1 MTKRP
6 IIATFLVCILA
17 AFAQQLPP
25 KTDPPPPPQKLNGV
39 LVPNSGLKI
48 STTTQLVIETVF
60 VKDKKGNPVK
70 MCTGTATATADTM
83 CLKKSDFIVA
93 EDGKPYD
100 IKFFDYE
107 ELSETSTVDPNVDIE
122 SKLEKK
128 KEEVKPAEPATKS
141 LTANQISPEK
151 PGDLKYKDRRLLVLF
166 FDMTAMPIPDQLRA
180 QKEAQKFLK
189 EKMTPSDLVAIMTF
203 SSDVNVIQDFTDD
216 RDLLSKDIKNLT
228 VGSGQGFDEATSD
241 DSTSDT
247 GAAFVEDD
255 TEFNIFNTDR
265 QLTALETAVKLLGS
279 LNEKKALVYFASG
292 ITKNGFDNDAQLRAT
307 INAAI
312 RANVAF
318 YTVDARGLV
327 ANAPLGDATK
337 TSPGGSGM
345 YSGSS
350 ARAAQSNFQGQQETL
365 STLAFDTGGKPLLDN
380 NELSAGIV
388 QAQKDVSSYYIIG
401 YYSTNEKMDGAFRKV
416 DIKLKPT
423 VTLSGKLAALDYRH
437 GYYANR
443 SWNKFTSTDKERQLT
458 EALMLS
464 DPVTDIS
471 MVVEYDF
478 FRLAKDRYFVPIS
491 LKIPGSELV
500 LAKGRGAEKTV
511 IDFIGQVTDATTK
524 KVVQNVRDIADIK
537 LSGTTATEL
546 AKRPIAYD
554 TGFSL
559 APGKYQLKLLAR
571 ENETGKMGTYQHD
584 FIVPDLTAQQTSL
597 PISSVI
603 LSSQRTLLSE
613 AVFNA
618 EKDKKL
624 LTLNPLYQDGKQ
636 MVPSITRVFNRN
648 QELYVYLEAYE
659 PLATTTEPIVATVAF
674 YRNGVKAFQTDP
686 LQVTDGLNP
695 KTKAVP
701 LRFSLSMKDLRVGNY
716 TCQVSVFDPSAQKFN
731 IWRQPVTVVQSAAA
745 AAAGTPQQ

>member
-6 IIATFLVCILA
+6 IFATFLVCMLA
-17 AFAQQLPP
+17 AFAQQVPP
-25 KTDPPPPPQKLNGV
+25 NTQAPPPPDQKLNGA
-39 LVPNSGLKI
+39 LVPNSGAI
-48 STTTQLVIETVF
+48 IHTTTQLVIETVF
-60 VKDKKGNPVK
+60 VKDKKGNPVP
-70 MCTGTATATADTM
+70 G
-83 CLKKSDFIVA
+83 LKKEDFSVL
-93 EDGKPYD
+93 EDGKAHD
-100 IKFFDYE
+100 IKIFDYE
-107 ELSETSTVDPNVDIE
+107 ELSETATVDANVDIE
-122 SKLEKK
+122 SKLDKK
-128 KEEVKPAEPATKS
+128 KDETPKAPEAKS
-141 LTANQISPEK
+141 LTANQIAPEK

-189 EKMTPSDLVAIMTF
+189 DKMTPSDLVAIMTF
-203 SSDVNVIQDFTDD
+203 TSDVNVVQDFTDD
-216 RDLLSKDIKNLT
+216 RDLLSKDIKNLS

-255 TEFNIFNTDR
+255 SEFNIFNTDR
-265 QLTALETAVKLLGS
+265 QLTALETAVKMLGS
-279 LNEKKALVYFASG
+279 LNEKKAMVYFASG

-327 ANAPLGDATK
+327 ATAPLGDATK

-350 ARAAQSNFQGQQETL
+350 ARAAQGNFQGQQETL

-380 NELSAGIV
+380 NELSMGIV

-416 DIKLKPT
+416 DIKLKT
-423 VTLSGKLAALDYRH
+423 AALSTKLAALDYRH
-437 GYYANR
+437 GYYASR
-443 SWNKFTSTDKERQLT
+443 TWNKFTSTDKERQLT
-458 EALMLS
+458 EAMMLS
-464 DPVTDIS
+464 DPITDIS
-471 MVVEYDF
+471 MRVEYDY
-478 FRLAKDRYFVPIS
+478 FRLAKDRYFVPIA

-500 LAKGRGAEKTV
+500 LAKKGGAEKTT
-511 IDFIGQVTDATTK
+511 IDFIGEITDATTK
-524 KVVQNVRDIADIK
+524 KVVQNVRDIANIK
-537 LSGTTATEL
+537 LSDATATEL

-554 TGFSL
+554 TGYVL
-559 APGKYQLKLLAR
+559 APGKYKLKLLAR
-571 ENETGKMGTYQHD
+571 ENETGKMGTFEHE
-584 FIVPDLTAQQTSL
+584 IVIPDLTTQQASL

-613 AVFNA
+613 AVFLA
-618 EKDKKL
+618 EKDKKN
-624 LTLNPLYQDGKQ
+624 LTLNPLFQDGKK

-648 QELYVYLEAYE
+648 QEMFVYLEAYE
-659 PLATTTEPIVATVAF
+659 PLAATTEPIVATVTF
-674 YRNGVKAFQTDP
+674 YRGKVKEFQTDP
-686 LQVTDGLNP
+686 LQVTDGLNA

-701 LRFSLSMKDLRVGNY
+701 LRFSLPMSSLHAGNY
-716 TCQVSVFDPSAQKFN
+716 TCQVSVFDPSAQKFS
-731 IWRQPVTVVQSAAA
+731 IWRAPVTVVQAAA
-745 AAAGTPQQ
+745 VAQAVPGAQ

>member
-17 AFAQQLPP
+17 AFAQQTPP
-25 KTDPPPPPQKLNGV
+25 KTPAPQTPPPADQKLNGV
-39 LVPNSGLKI
+39 LVPNSGAII
-48 STTTQLVIETVF
+48 STTTQLVVETVF
-60 VKDKKGNPVK
+60 VKDKKGNPVP
-70 MCTGTATATADTM
+70 G
-83 CLKKSDFIVA
+83 LKKEDFVVA
-93 EDGKPYD
+93 EDGKPHD
-100 IKFFDYE
+100 IKIFDYE
-107 ELSETSTVDPNVDIE
+107 ELSETATVDANVDIE

-128 KEEVKPAEPATKS
+128 KEETPKAPEVKS

-189 EKMTPSDLVAIMTF
+189 DKMTPSDLVAIMTF
-203 SSDVNVIQDFTDD
+203 TSDVNVIQDFTED
-216 RDLLSKDIKNLT
+216 RDLLSKDIKNLS

-255 TEFNIFNTDR
+255 SEFNIFNTDR
-265 QLTALETAVKLLGS
+265 QLTALETAVKMLGS

-327 ANAPLGDATK
+327 ATAPLGDATK

-350 ARAAQSNFQGQQETL
+350 ARAAQGNFQGQQETL
-365 STLAFDTGGKPLLDN
+365 STLAYDTGGKPLLDN
-380 NELSAGIV
+380 NELSMGIT

-416 DIKLKPT
+416 DIKLKT
-423 VTLSGKLAALDYRH
+423 AALSTKLAALDYRH
-437 GYYANR
+437 GYYASR
-443 SWNKFTSTDKERQLT
+443 TWNKFTSTDKERQLT

-464 DPVTDIS
+464 DPITDIT
-471 MVVEYDF
+471 MAVEYDY
-478 FRLAKDRYFVPIS
+478 FRLAKDRYFIPIS

-500 LAKGRGAEKTV
+500 LAKSGGAEKTV
-511 IDFIGQVTDATTK
+511 IDFIGEVTDTTTK
-524 KVVQNVRDIADIK
+524 RVVQNVRDIANIK
-537 LSGTTATEL
+537 LSDATATEL

-559 APGKYQLKLLAR
+559 PPGKYKLKLLAR
-571 ENETGKMGTYQHD
+571 ENETGKIGTYQHD
-584 FIVPDLTAQQTSL
+584 LIIPDLTTEQVKL

-613 AVFNA
+613 AVFTA

-624 LTLNPLYQDGKQ
+624 LSLNPLYQDGKQ
-636 MVPSITRVFNRN
+636 MVPSITRVFTRN
-648 QELYVYLEAYE
+648 QEMYVYLEAYE
-659 PLATTTEPIVATVAF
+659 PAATSTEPIVATVTF
-674 YRNGVKAFQTDP
+674 YRGKVKAFQTDP
-686 LQVTDGLNP
+686 LQVTDGLNA

-701 LRFSLSMKDLRVGNY
+701 LRFSLPVSSLRAGNY

-731 IWRQPVTVVQSAAA
+731 IWRAPVTVVQPV
-745 AAAGTPQQ
+745 AAGQPVTPGGQ